1 MEKHYDTDG
10 INVYLMLTD
19 TDYQVSYETKMLQN
33 NCIPYV
39 LPFNV
44 MFIDGDA
51 IPCYEVNGL
60 TEFAVIEQTI
70 TITPVLILQLFQ
82 ELVMVFHQLGRYLL
96 SVNNLILVEDC
107 IFYDIAQKCFG
118 FIYLPGYQSGVRE
131 QMRRLLDQ
139 VICRMDHADRAGSDR
154 VYDLYQ
160 KIMDANCDLE
170 KLVDF
175 FTEFRTEESGDTD
188 GTGNTDIYRTEETGK
203 TEEEAAELMK
213 ELGTPKEAARELM
226 ANLLDKKIEDHQSY
240 EADGQTRA
248 EQKGSGKHVV
258 WIALLVLFA
267 APVGAPL
274 LVALAA
280 VVLALVVCA
289 LAVLL
294 CVVLFAAAMVILGGK
309 IIARGILAVPF
320 SMGGFAMITGSG
332 LFAIGA
338 GILGVLLCVYLCKW
352 SCVLIAKLV
361 RRITDRKRG

>member
-1 MEKHYDTDG
+1 MSREEYLNQLHKYLRKLPRQDYEDAMEY
-10 INVYLMLTD
+10 
-19 TDYQVSYETKMLQN
+19 
-33 NCIPYV
+33 
-39 LPFNV
+39 F
-44 MFIDGDA
+44 
-51 IPCYEVNGL
+51 
-60 TEFAVIEQTI
+60 TEY
-70 TITPVLILQLFQ
+70 FQ
-82 ELVMVFHQLGRYLL
+82 E
-96 SVNNLILVEDC
+96 
-107 IFYDIAQKCFG
+107 
-118 FIYLPGYQSGVRE
+118 
-131 QMRRLLDQ
+131 
-139 VICRMDHADRAGSDR
+139 
-154 VYDLYQ
+154 
-160 KIMDANCDLE
+160 
-170 KLVDF
+170 
-175 FTEFRTEESGDTD
+175 TD
-188 GTGNTDIYRTEETGK
+188 
-203 TEEEAAELMK
+203 EEEAAELMK

-280 VVLALVVCA
+280 VVLTLVVCA
-289 LAVLL
+289 LTVLL